1 LNSKYRESGVDIDAA
16 NRAKKSI
23 GEWVKATW
31 GKEVLS
37 DVGNFG
43 GLFEMPARY
52 EAPVLVSSADGVGTK
67 LKVAF
72 LAGIHDTVG
81 QDLVNHCVNDILV
94 QGADPLFFLDYFA
107 SGRLEPSVVEEV
119 VKGLSQA
126 CIANGCALI
135 GGETAEMP
143 GFYAD
148 GEYDIAGVIVGAV
161 DRGKL
166 IDGCTIEPGDAVW
179 ALPSSGLHTNGYSLA
194 RKIIFE
200 DQDLGIDDTL
210 PGVGRTVAA
219 ELLEIH
225 RSYLPEVRRLRE
237 SIEIKGLAH
246 ITGGG
251 LLENIPRIL
260 PDGCAV
266 EIDASAWETPP
277 VFRFLQERGGI
288 DDREMYRVFNM
299 GIGMIVIVGGGAAGG
314 IECDGCRWQPFPV
327 GRVVE
332 GSGEVLI

>member
-1 LNSKYRESGVDIDAA
+1 MYFVLCLLVTLGVVNATLMSVLERTKEFGVMLA
-16 NRAKKSI
+16 LGVRRARLFLLVMAEVAVLGALSI
-23 GEWVKATW
+23 
-31 GKEVLS
+31 L
-37 DVGNFG
+37 
-43 GLFEMPARY
+43 
-52 EAPVLVSSADGVGTK
+52 
-67 LKVAF
+67 
-72 LAGIHDTVG
+72 
-81 QDLVNHCVNDILV
+81 
-94 QGADPLFFLDYFA
+94 
-107 SGRLEPSVVEEV
+107 
-119 VKGLSQA
+119 
-126 CIANGCALI
+126 
-135 GGETAEMP
+135 
-143 GFYAD
+143 
-148 GEYDIAGVIVGAV
+148 AGVIVGAV

-179 ALPSSGLHTNGYSLA
+179 AFPSSGLHTNGYSLA

-200 DQDLGIDDTL
+200 DQDLGIDDSL

-219 ELLEIH
+219 ELLEVH

-237 SIEIKGLAH
+237 SIEIRGLAH

-260 PDGCAV
+260 PDGCSV
-266 EIDASAWETPP
+266 EIDGSAWETPP

-332 GSGEVLI
+332 GSGDVLI